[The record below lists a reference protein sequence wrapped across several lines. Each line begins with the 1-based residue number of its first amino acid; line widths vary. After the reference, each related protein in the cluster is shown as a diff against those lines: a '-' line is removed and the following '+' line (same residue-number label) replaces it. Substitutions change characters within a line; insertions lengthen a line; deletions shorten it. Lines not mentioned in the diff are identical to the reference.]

1 MLTDYYNSVISPDFV
16 QGYVILFVA
25 SFLVCM
31 LIAKFNPEQF
41 LKRRAAADL
50 VAVQRAHS
58 KPVSRVGGLSFF
70 IGVLLLFPLSEL
82 LNINTEDLIKFTCAL
97 LPIFV
102 IGMSEDIGFHMS
114 PLRRVAAICVSGAL
128 MIFFFGQWVNGVG
141 IPGLDAL
148 LSISVIGIIFTVFA
162 AAGVANAFNLIDGI
176 NGLSSFVTLSTALA
190 LSIVATL
197 ADHPDLGV
205 LFVIMFSIVAG
216 FFVVNYPF
224 GKLFLGDGGAYML
237 GHTLVWPAISLTNFD
252 KDISAFAILLIFFWP
267 VADTLLTIWRRK
279 ALGTPHDRPD
289 RLHFHHLV
297 MRSLEIKYFGKS
309 KRSLTNPLATLIIMP
324 LVVFPQFLG
333 VIFAYNHSMAIF
345 SVIFVGTL
353 YIVTYLAGIKIAK
366 RRG

>member
-1 MLTDYYNSVISPDFV
+1 
-16 QGYVILFVA
+16 
-25 SFLVCM
+25 
-31 LIAKFNPEQF
+31 
-41 LKRRAAADL
+41 
-50 VAVQRAHS
+50 
-58 KPVSRVGGLSFF
+58 
-70 IGVLLLFPLSEL
+70 
-82 LNINTEDLIKFTCAL
+82 
-97 LPIFV
+97 
-102 IGMSEDIGFHMS
+102 
-114 PLRRVAAICVSGAL
+114 